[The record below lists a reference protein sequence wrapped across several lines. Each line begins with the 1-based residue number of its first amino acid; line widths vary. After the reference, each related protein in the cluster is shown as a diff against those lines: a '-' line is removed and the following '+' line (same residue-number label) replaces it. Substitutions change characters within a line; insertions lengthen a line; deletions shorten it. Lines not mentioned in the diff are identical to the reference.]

1 MAHPEKIIDNT
12 GAKVGDYL
20 VLTKKIGTGV
30 LTTAV
35 KRGEMP
41 EGKLNEA
48 ILSMTTLNADA
59 ASVMQKY
66 GVKAATDVT
75 GFGLLG
81 HLGNMLRASSESA
94 KQDLGARLSYSKI
107 PKFSEVEAFLEKGLC
122 PLGTRRN
129 LETAA
134 PLTTFSEE
142 VSDNKQLLLADAQT
156 SGGLLMAIPK
166 EKLKN
171 LLQDLRASNVPICA
185 VIGQIISQD
194 QPARIH
200 VEL

>member
-1 MAHPEKIIDNT
+1 M
-12 GAKVGDYL
+12 
-20 VLTKKIGTGV
+20 VLTKKIGTGI

-41 EGKLNEA
+41 ESKLNEA
-48 ILSMTTLNADA
+48 IRSMTTLNADA
-59 ASVMQKY
+59 ASVMQKH

-81 HLGNMLRASSESA
+81 HLGNMLRASSISG
-94 KQDLGARLSYSKI
+94 KQHLGVRLSYSKI

-134 PLTTFSEE
+134 PLTTLSEE
-142 VSDNKQLLLADAQT
+142 VSDNKKFLLADAQT
-156 SGGLLMAIPK
+156 SGGLLMAIPE
-166 EKLKN
+166 EKLEN

-185 VIGQIISQD
+185 VIGQIILQD
-194 QPARIH
+194 QPAMIN